1 VEPEEVSQPI
11 SLESAPPQ
19 PILNIDTGIS
29 PPQPPNEEVAQSR
42 AYKAHMGLG
51 DIVKQDYDE
60 IYRNIAGGK
69 ESVLRENAA
78 LNITAGAMEV
88 RQKAIID
95 LAANKGSALTLN
107 DIASLTPPEVRPGG
121 VIEQTYA
128 RAYVNATK
136 EAAARIPDNI
146 LTDAEINNPE
156 AVKAYFDKGSDIL
169 SNKEYAVTKAENLK
183 AELDKIPQYNF
194 KDFLGITHRSP
205 TDLDFKQLL
214 SLGFYEGYVLRKN
227 LNTDSVDFLGNILD
241 NKAMEL
247 LKLPP
252 DQFQSEMDRLTNA
265 ISSYDK
271 DLAYKFVQSVVGMS
285 TSDKFLD
292 SALEVLNVATLGLV
306 APKGQ
311 IRNTRAA
318 PIDRGGLAPGPDGVY
333 RPRGGPSPA
342 PGGGSTSVVVNG
354 VERPDLHPQARLE
367 SDDLGRGAMSVQEV
381 LRGSPV
387 PPETQVQQMAK
398 VITDVLQSSAS
409 PKITKATIAEGAGD
423 TREAAVQKAI
433 VSTTQPDP
441 LRDATDTLFSL
452 HRTRTDLIRN
462 APGDL
467 SREQH
472 TRFLS
477 AADGYENRAV
487 NVLTESVRV
496 MRTPVLAE
504 QGYRDILDNIGSLF
518 PGKQNTILNADARYE
533 PYSNTTAIDVYI
545 GNYDGN
551 RFSSPELARNHAIT
565 NGYPIQI
572 EGQVPKRVYV
582 PAALFFTKDAETGE
596 TIPSRTAVSVKDGK
610 VKVTTY
616 QPEVLLNK
624 KGQPIGYSDNK
635 FVEGDVEPSLV
646 PHPGHI
652 GIDTETGK
660 FVAEQTARI
669 EQQGLG
675 FHLVVTIPL
684 NEVKTRIRDALIIE
698 DKAKSISNKD
708 TGEITKIGNSIIGL
722 VRNPYDTLSVVE
734 NENRAKT
741 VFGQTRF
748 LEFVQQEIA
757 PVEKL
762 YRDDLITHRPV
773 TYLKGV
779 GRTPAKDFTRALVF
793 AQTAEDPVTKLPGY
807 YMQTP
812 QEIQN
817 HWLANYNRP
826 ASELE
831 QSAYLAI
838 TRLDHFDHVL
848 RSIMSY
854 RNKARLGVMQMQ
866 FSTNKDGEN
875 TDSPW
880 FEAQLLNKVPAIG
893 DDVMLIVSSDG
904 SEKYWHN
911 MSPDNQEAFRELVDH
926 GRFTGGQIYNPEA
939 RPISRIDS
947 DGNTLRIRYIFSNN
961 MKVKPITY
969 DQVGYRGGGHWEY
982 DYDHSVKQAI
992 IRPQKVSSRFEH
1004 IYEGDSTFGFVTSRA
1019 QGEDFAKHMNE
1030 IARLIRARDAKGV
1043 KAYAKDHFDIEFKK
1057 LYAGFRP
1064 SKNPVTGEIQP
1075 PRFST
1080 DPRQEFRVVP
1090 KGKTIA
1096 DLDNELSNKFSKTD
1110 SAGTITN
1117 TFVDGTK
1124 HGSLARNFQV
1134 AYTQPRD
1141 SYALNEFFNKGSG
1154 AKPFY
1159 EFRPASLTDPIT
1171 ALTRAMERA
1180 VSSIYMDDMKI
1191 TAAEH
1196 WIQENIDL
1204 FDISEKNPI
1213 AMVRSSPFWYFREG
1227 KLKNNPDTALRRIN
1241 AETNR
1246 YKIKDFLGEPSKID
1260 TVMHGLRQSMSD
1272 AIYAAEVSRSIAAVS
1287 NKAPT
1292 LGKVIKAP
1300 LLAPEWLL
1308 DRVSTPVDFL
1318 RGMTFHTT
1326 LGLLNWTQLTA
1337 QSMAYA
1343 TIFALA
1349 DVDHAAAGSF
1359 GALLHQWSR
1368 INKKP
1373 NVVSAMDTKAT
1384 MFGWRPGEFT
1394 EAMKF
1399 LDRSGFGVIGNTIS
1413 LDNGMHKKNFFI
1425 SDGGRFLRSSQI
1437 FFDLANQNVR
1447 YGAYYTAFYEFRKKN
1462 PFKKITQVE
1471 EGQILYRANYLNSLM
1486 SRDAN
1491 TILNKGLV
1499 GVPMMFFDYI
1509 KKVGDVFWS
1518 RNLAPTFAGR
1528 MKVRAKMFLIN
1539 SMLFGM
1545 VTSTGLT
1552 LIPGGDWMRQKALE
1566 NGYVPGKN
1574 MITTL
1579 VFEGP
1584 LSMVGAA
1591 ITGGG
1596 DMAKGTYYD
1605 FNNRFGPGGYQIIRD
1620 LLEADVPFWK
1630 ILTGAVGSKI
1640 GDTLSRL
1647 SPFTQA
1653 MYSQLQSDPN
1663 KKVFK
1668 LTMDDWYQA
1677 PDVINSWKMGR
1688 RMIYAEAFGKWLDSH
1703 GRPVNDIG
1711 KIDAMF
1717 RTLSGLRDVVEDDM
1731 YLRNKI
1737 NKERQQNYLRA
1748 INDFEHYAY
1757 LGQQDALNGNRDQ
1770 AIKHMT
1776 NAFFQLESA
1785 MVPLEMQAKAIQ
1797 RLATMN
1803 RGTLAKNLDRFYLSL
1818 IPTDKRQIYDEA
1830 YQQLH
1835 KREQ

>member
-19 PILNIDTGIS
+19 PTLNIDTGIS
-29 PPQPPNEEVAQSR
+29 PPQPPNEEVAKSR

-95 LAANKGSALTLN
+95 LAATKGSTLTLN

-146 LTDAEINNPE
+146 LTDAEINNSE

-333 RPRGGPSPA
+333 RPGGGPPPPA
-342 PGGGSTSVVVNG
+342 GPAG
-354 VERPDLHPQARLE
+354 RPPALIE
-367 SDDLGRGAMSVQEV
+367 SDNLGRGAMSVQEV

-387 PPETQVQQMAK
+387 PPETQVQQMTK

-551 RFSSPELARNHAIT
+551 RFSSSELARNHAII
-565 NGYPIQI
+565 NGYPIVVGGESADI
-572 EGQVPKRVYV
+572 LYIPK
-582 PAALFFTKDAETGE
+582 AAAKDFE
-596 TIPSRTAVSVKDGK
+596 SVKTDEKGTRFY
-610 VKVTTY
+610 VTHGIEVDSSPTP
-616 QPEVLLNK
+616 QPGMIPYNTK
-624 KGQPIGYSDNK
+624 
-635 FVEGDVEPSLV
+635 
-646 PHPGHI
+646 
-652 GIDTETGK
+652 TGK
-660 FVAEQTARI
+660 FLPEVTEQTARI

-684 NEVKTRIRDALIIE
+684 NEVQTRIRDALVLE

-708 TGEITKIGNSIIGL
+708 TGGVTKVGNAVIGL

-762 YRDDLITHRPV
+762 YRDDLITHRPA

-817 HWLANYNRP
+817 HWLTNYQRP

-848 RSIMSY
+848 RSVMSY

-911 MSPDNQEAFRELVDH
+911 MNPDNKEAFRELVKH
-926 GRFTGGQIYNPEA
+926 GQFTGGQIYNPEA
-939 RPISRIDS
+939 RPISRTDS
-947 DGNTLRIRYIFSNN
+947 DGNELRIRYIFSNN

-982 DYDHSVKQAI
+982 DYDHSVKQSI
-992 IRPQKVSSRFEH
+992 IRPQKVGSKFEH

-1030 IARLIRARDAKGV
+1030 IARLIRARDARGA
-1043 KAYAKDHFDIEFKK
+1043 KAYAKNVFDIEWKK

-1075 PRFST
+1075 PRFSS

-1096 DLDNELSNKFSKTD
+1096 DLDQQLAEKYTKTTPD
-1110 SAGTITN
+1110 GGIVS

-1154 AKPFY
+1154 ARPFY

-1196 WIQENIDL
+1196 WLQENLDL
-1204 FDISEKNPI
+1204 FEDPK
-1213 AMVRSSPFWYFREG
+1213 ALVRSSPFWYLREG
-1227 KLKNNPDTALRRIN
+1227 KLKSNPDTALRRIN

-1272 AIYAAEVSRSIAAVS
+1272 AIYAAEVSRPIAAVS

-1292 LGKVIKAP
+1292 LGKIIKAP

-1308 DRVSTPVDFL
+1308 DRVSAPVDFL

-1343 TIFALA
+1343 TIYALA

-1373 NVVSAMDTKAT
+1373 DIVSAMDTKAT

-1471 EGQILYRANYLNSLM
+1471 EGQILYRANYFNSLM

-1539 SMLFGM
+1539 SMLFGA

-1552 LIPGGDWMRQKALE
+1552 LIPGGDLIRQKALE

-1574 MITTL
+1574 MVSTL
-1579 VFEGP
+1579 LMEGP
-1584 LSMVGAA
+1584 LSMLGAT
-1591 ITGGG
+1591 ITGGM
-1596 DMAKGTYYD
+1596 DMSKGTFYD
-1605 FNNRFGPGGYQIIRD
+1605 FNNRFGPGGYQILRD
-1620 LLEADVPFWK
+1620 LLEADTPFWK

-1688 RMIYAEAFGKWLDSH
+1688 RMIYAEAYGKWLDSH

-1818 IPTDKRQIYDEA
+1818 IPTDKRQIYNEA